1 MKKEKQQTS
10 HFELRSEKVRNIVGQ
25 VPSSIVRYGI
35 TAIGMVLLCLFIVVY
50 FLPYKQVYSGTAIIH
65 CVQSDT
71 SADSITI
78 SVLLKFEDRRPHKAN
93 RQLIYIATN
102 QDTFSGRL
110 LKLSAIRDTLER
122 QVTYCRFKTT
132 EIKTIENQTV
142 DFHIVQSTG
151 SLLQQLLGGL

>member
-1 MKKEKQQTS
+1 MYNRTHPQ
-10 HFELRSEKVRNIVGQ
+10 IV
-25 VPSSIVRYGI
+25 
-35 TAIGMVLLCLFIVVY
+35 F
-50 FLPYKQVYSGTAIIH
+50 
-65 CVQSDT
+65 
-71 SADSITI
+71 
-78 SVLLKFEDRRPHKAN
+78 LKFEDRRPHKAN
-93 RQLIYIATN
+93 KQLIYIATN

-142 DFHIVQSTG
+142 DFRIVQSTG

>member
-78 SVLLKFEDRRPHKAN
+78 SVFLKFEDRRPH
-93 RQLIYIATN
+93 
-102 QDTFSGRL
+102 
-110 LKLSAIRDTLER
+110 RDTLER

-142 DFHIVQSTG
+142 DFRIVQSTG